1 MLLNGKLL
9 SQSLT
14 QTLPTCNLN
23 LYFRLYVEPTL
34 YSMRIA
40 VVTESFLPHVNGV
53 TNSVLRILEHFAKKG
68 HQALVIAP
76 ESEGT
81 PSEFMGHQ
89 VRTTTALPLHNFL
102 PVGMPMGLP
111 QKRLEYLIDGFSPD
125 VIHLASPFALGYYAG
140 RIAKRQQIPT
150 LSVYQTDLGGFAKQ
164 YGFGGAERSLQ
175 KILYR
180 IHSQTDRTLA
190 PSKSACLDLHLADV
204 PEVYLWQRGVD
215 GKLFNPSKKSQQ
227 LRESWRNGNKD
238 KLIIGFV
245 GRLAQEKRVSDLQ
258 AIANNPNLQL
268 VIVGDGPHRKKLER
282 QLPNALFLGF
292 KGGEELAEIYASFD
306 LFIHPGPRETF
317 CQAVQEALASGTPCV
332 VPKTGG
338 PADLVNHSRTG
349 YVIDTSNSIEL
360 NNVITNHL
368 NRDDRK
374 QMRIAA
380 RDSVANRTWDV
391 INNELINHY
400 EELIKSKEMKNTQLT
415 EVVA

>member
-1 MLLNGKLL
+1 
-9 SQSLT
+9 
-14 QTLPTCNLN
+14 
-23 LYFRLYVEPTL
+23 
-34 YSMRIA
+34 MRVA

-53 TNSVLRILEHFAKKG
+53 TNSVLRILEYFAKNN

-76 ESEGT
+76 ESAGT
-81 PSEFMGHQ
+81 PNEFMGHQ

-111 QKRLEYLIDGFSPD
+111 QKRLEYLIDGFAPD
-125 VIHLASPFALGYYAG
+125 VIHLASPFALGNYVAKF
-140 RIAKRQQIPT
+140 AKRKGIPT

-164 YGFGGAERSLQ
+164 YGFGGAEKSLQ
-175 KILYR
+175 KVLYR
-180 IHSQTDRTLA
+180 IHTQTDRTLA
-190 PSKSACLDLHLADV
+190 PSTSSCLDLHLAGV
-204 PEVYLWQRGVD
+204 PEVYLWRRGVN
-215 GKLFNPSKKSQQ
+215 GNLFNPSKKNQQ
-227 LRESWRNGNKD
+227 LRDSWRGGNKD

-268 VIVGDGPHRKKLER
+268 VIVGDGPHRKKLEK

-292 KGGEELAEIYASFD
+292 KSGEELAEIYASFD

-338 PADLVNHSRTG
+338 PADLVSHGRTG
-349 YVIDTSNSIEL
+349 YVIDTSNYIEL
-360 NNVITNHL
+360 NNVIDRHVS
-368 NRDDRK
+368 REDRK

-380 RDSVANRTWDV
+380 RDSVAPRTWDF

-400 EELIKSKEMKNTQLT
+400 QELIQASASKNNQIT